1 MKFKVFN
8 LKMLTSFSIYYL
20 NFFIV
25 RVTISKIIKRSKIL
39 IKLVKKI
46 NIDINNLI
54 HNKIFIKIKFILETC
69 E

>member
-1 MKFKVFN
+1 MKFKIFN

-25 RVTISKIIKRSKIL
+25 RVTILKIIKRSKIL

-46 NIDINNLI
+46 NIDTNNLI
-54 HNKIFIKIKFILETC
+54 HNKILIKLKFILETC
-69 E
+69 